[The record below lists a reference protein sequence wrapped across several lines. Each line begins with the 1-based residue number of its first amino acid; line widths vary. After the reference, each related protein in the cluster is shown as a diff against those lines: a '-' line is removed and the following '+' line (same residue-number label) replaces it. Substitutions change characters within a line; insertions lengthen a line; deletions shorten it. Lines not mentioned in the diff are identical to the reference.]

1 MFYSCVLLLLLVV
14 LLLVLQLEPKRMM
27 WPWLSRPGV
36 RNDFFQYATQ
46 ECLAVGGGG
55 HWAVY
60 LDEELSSGSSGA
72 CDTFG
77 SPSLS
82 GLPDFGVMAVEL
94 WGVSSH
100 VVPG

>member
-1 MFYSCVLLLLLVV
+1 MLMVLLLLL
-14 LLLVLQLEPKRMM
+14 LLQLEPRRLM

-55 HWAVY
+55 HWALY
-60 LDEELSSGSSGA
+60 LDEELASGSSGA

-77 SPSLS
+77 SPSLAGS
-82 GLPDFGVMAVEL
+82 PDFGVLAVEL
-94 WGVSSH
+94 WAVHAH
-100 VVPG
+100 VVHG